1 MVKRE
6 ELKVEK
12 RSVLGKKVKKL
23 RREGILPANIYGKE
37 FKSTSVQLP
46 LKDFQNVFG
55 IVHETGLVDLAY
67 DSQTLPVLIHN
78 VQIDPQTQTPVHAD
92 FFKVNLKEKI
102 TAHVPVI
109 AIGEAKAVVDKI
121 GLLEQPVAELEVE
134 ALPTDLPERIEV
146 NVESLAQVDQQV
158 IVSDIK
164 VPDGVTVLNEPSQVV
179 FKIGELVTK
188 EMEAE
193 IAAAEA
199 EAAAAAAEA
208 QAEAGVAPAEGAE
221 AAESETPAEAPAEG
235 ATPTEEEA
243 KPEGASPEGSARR
256 EKPAA
261 KPEEAPKE

>member
-1 MVKRE
+1 MAKRE
-6 ELKVEK
+6 NLKVDK
-12 RSVLGKKVKKL
+12 RIVTGKKVKKL
-23 RREGILPANIYGKE
+23 RREGMLPANIYGKE

-102 TAHVPVI
+102 TAHVLVI

-134 ALPTDLPERIEV
+134 ALPTDLPEKIEV

-164 VPDGVTVLNEPSQVV
+164 MPDGVTVLNEPSQVV

-221 AAESETPAEAPAEG
+221 AAEGETPAEAKGEGAAPAEG
-235 ATPTEEEA
+235 ESSEA
-243 KPEGASPEGSARR
+243 GSGSGEPKE